1 MSWYTDGEAILEKQR
16 LRVESM
22 AIPCSFCHE
31 PAGFPCR
38 SKADGH
44 ELESIPAHPVR
55 LKEAKT

>member
-16 LRVESM
+16 LRAESM

-38 SKADGH
+38 NPSSGA
-44 ELESIPAHPVR
+44 ELTYQPAHLAR